1 MAFRCLIL
9 VYLAFFCF
17 LSFSTRFLF
26 VNVLCN
32 CVGCAIPGCPIFLA
46 INGYYGQPVLLGGT
60 PIHYLY
66 GYVPPIG
73 VVILKLLIQN
83 GVSISEAFSRTGY
96 NISNA
101 QKLQFC
107 KQPFE
112 IIQGQIALKI
122 RFSALTSRLLYS
134 CCTVE
139 QSIKNWPISRKGY
152 QFQGKFFLERGAN
165 LESRVAHTHPK
176 NTQVPPPPGLY
187 SLYIF
192 I

>member
-9 VYLAFFCF
+9 VYLAFFCC
-17 LSFSTRFLF
+17 LSFSTRFLC

-32 CVGCAIPGCPIFLA
+32 CVWCAIPGCPIFLA

-60 PIHYLY
+60 PIHYLRVCAAHR
-66 GYVPPIG
+66 GG
-73 VVILKLLIQN
+73 DF
-83 GVSISEAFSRTGY
+83 EAPDLERGIHFIDVARTGY

-101 QKLQFC
+101 RKLQFC

-134 CCTVE
+134 CCTLE

-152 QFQGKFFLERGAN
+152 QF
-165 LESRVAHTHPK
+165 
-176 NTQVPPPPGLY
+176 
-187 SLYIF
+187 
-192 I
+192 